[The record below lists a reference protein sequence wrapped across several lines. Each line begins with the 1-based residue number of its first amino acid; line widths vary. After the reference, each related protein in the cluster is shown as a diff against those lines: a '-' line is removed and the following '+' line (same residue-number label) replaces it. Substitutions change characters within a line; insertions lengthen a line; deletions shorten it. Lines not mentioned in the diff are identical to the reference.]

1 MSSLRRNII
10 RPLLHEF
17 QTSQSGGVISWIG
30 SEMNQEYS
38 KLCDQFNQLTVAT
51 TQNSIGLNH
60 WIRKE
65 PITVLLFSKQTDAY
79 LARFESYFEKLSLCI
94 CGGLF
99 DSLSDDMVERIKR
112 KKSSYLPLLD
122 HNASQTSSPGKDAAG
137 DEKTE
142 REETIESII
151 NAFSLPHRNELEAFQ
166 KNNSNDISNY
176 QQIIN
181 HKLWSILLHSPPQ
194 TAFLSD

>member
-1 MSSLRRNII
+1 
-10 RPLLHEF
+10 
-17 QTSQSGGVISWIG
+17 
-30 SEMNQEYS
+30 MNHEYS

-122 HNASQTSSPGKDAAG
+122 NSSPASSPGKDAAG
-137 DEKTE
+137 DEKKTE
-142 REETIESII
+142 REETIQSII
-151 NAFSLPHRNELEAFQ
+151 NAFSLPHRNDFGIFLKHSKREATGELWNVL
-166 KNNSNDISNY
+166 K
-176 QQIIN
+176 
-181 HKLWSILLHSPPQ
+181 SI
-194 TAFLSD
+194 

>member
-1 MSSLRRNII
+1 
-10 RPLLHEF
+10 
-17 QTSQSGGVISWIG
+17 
-30 SEMNQEYS
+30 MNHEYS

-79 LARFESYFEKLSLCI
+79 LARFESYFEKGSFKLFSEKFQKSKIFSNFFSARKFEPNQLSLCI

-112 KKSSYLPLLD
+112 KKSSYLPLLE
-122 HNASQTSSPGKDAAG
+122 NSSPTVSPGGGENAAG
-137 DEKTE
+137 DLKKTE

-151 NAFSLPHRNELEAFQ
+151 NAFSLPHRNEFYM
-166 KNNSNDISNY
+166 SH
-176 QQIIN
+176 II
-181 HKLWSILLHSPPQ
+181 
-194 TAFLSD
+194 

>member
-1 MSSLRRNII
+1 VKSRKLSSLRRNII

-17 QTSQSGGVISWIG
+17 QTSQSGGVISWTG
-30 SEMNQEYS
+30 SEMNHEYS

-122 HNASQTSSPGKDAAG
+122 NSSPASSPGKDAAG
-137 DEKTE
+137 DEKKTE
-142 REETIESII
+142 REETIQSII
-151 NAFSLPHRNELEAFQ
+151 NAFSLPHRNDFGIFLKHSKREATGELWNVL
-166 KNNSNDISNY
+166 KSI
-176 QQIIN
+176 
-181 HKLWSILLHSPPQ
+181 WSRV
-194 TAFLSD
+194 